1 MRNLPQNERG
11 CCMSRPKGIPTYR
24 LHKQSG
30 QAVVTLTN
38 PTGRR
43 KDVLLGEYGSLD
55 SKGEY
60 ARVLAAWQAQG
71 QRLPGETGQGPDL
84 TMNELIL
91 AFLQHAE
98 QYYRH
103 PDGTATVTLKNFKLS
118 LRPLCFLYGPTLA
131 REFGPLALKAVREL
145 MVNGYDHP
153 GHGQQER
160 LCRNNVN
167 QRIGRI
173 KHVFK
178 WAVANQ
184 LVPAD
189 VFHGLQAVEGLRRG
203 RSAAREAEPVK
214 PVPAAFVEATI
225 AAAVPTIGDM
235 IRLQLLT
242 AIRPGELVI
251 MRGIDL
257 DTTGPIWQY
266 TPEKHKNQHHGHS
279 RVIEIGPLAQAII
292 RRHLKADVEAPLF
305 SPREAT
311 EERYRLMRAG
321 RKSKVQP
328 SQFCRKKATPKKL
341 PGEQYDTMSYG
352 KAVKAAA
359 KKADVPHW
367 HPHQLRHTKAT
378 EIRKLFGIDA
388 ARAVLGHRSA
398 AITEVY
404 AELDQGQ
411 AAEVMAKI
419 G

>member
-1 MRNLPQNERG
+1 
-11 CCMSRPKGIPTYR
+11 MSRTKGIPTYR

-30 QAVVTLTN
+30 QAVVTLTD

-43 KDVLLGEYGSLD
+43 KDVLLGEHNTPE
-55 SKGEY
+55 SKAEY
-60 ARVLAAWQAQG
+60 ARVLAAWQGQG
-71 QRLPGETGQGPDL
+71 RQLPGQTWQEADL

-91 AFLQHAE
+91 AFLRHAE

-103 PDGTATVTLKNFKLS
+103 PDGTSTVTLKNFKLS
-118 LRPLCFLYGPTLA
+118 LRPLRFLYGPTLA

-153 GHGQQER
+153 DHGPQES

-184 LVPAD
+184 LVPSD
-189 VFHGLQAVEGLRRG
+189 VFHGLQAIEGLRRG
-203 RSAAREAEPVK
+203 RSAARETEPVK
-214 PVPAAFVEATI
+214 PVPTAFVEATI
-225 AAAVPTIGDM
+225 GAAVPTVGDM
-235 IRLQLLT
+235 ICLQMLT

-257 DTTGPIWQY
+257 DMTGPIWQY
-266 TPEKHKNQHHGHS
+266 TPKTHKTQHYGHS
-279 RVIEIGPLAQAII
+279 RVIEIGPQAQAII
-292 RRHLKADVEAPLF
+292 RRHLKADVQAPLF
-305 SPREAT
+305 SPREAA
-311 EERYRLMRAG
+311 EERYRVMRAR

-328 SQFCRKKATPKKL
+328 SQVCRKKATPKKL

-359 KKADVPHW
+359 KKASVPHW
-367 HPHQLRHTKAT
+367 HPHQLRHTRAT
-378 EIRKLFGIDA
+378 EIRKRFGIDA
-388 ARAVLGHRSA
+388 ARAVLGHRSP